1 MQLNDEQRWQAV
13 QVRDTRQ
20 DGQFVFAVI
29 TTGIFCRP
37 SCPARHPLR
46 ENVRFFPDAGAAQE
60 QGFRPCKRC
69 QPAKH
74 DATPVVERVTL
85 ACRMMSES
93 DKTLSLAAVAQA
105 VSLSPYH
112 FHRQF
117 KSVTGLTPA
126 AWQRALRAQRL
137 REGLVSGKTV
147 TRAVLDAGFNSFSP
161 YYQQAATALGMTGR
175 QFRQQSARQ
184 ALYWATGDS
193 PLGRCLVARSERGI
207 CAVLLGD
214 SDSALAEQLQGMFPA
229 MQCLAADLSE
239 DSLLRQAL
247 ALVAQSQSHGDALLA
262 QLPLD
267 IRGTVFQQQVWQ
279 QLQRIPYGETRT
291 YQQVAAEIGRPA
303 AFRAVASACAANKL
317 ALIIPCH
324 RVVRHDGLLAGYRWG
339 VARKAALLAKE
350 RNQNQKAL
358 LEEDSVD
365 ELIRR

>member
-1 MQLNDEQRWQAV
+1 MQLSDEQRWQAV
-13 QVRDTRQ
+13 QTRDTRQ
-20 DGQFVFAVI
+20 DGKFVFAVI

-69 QPAKH
+69 QPTKH
-74 DATPVVERVTL
+74 DATPVVERIRL
-85 ACRMMSES
+85 ACRKMSES
-93 DKTLSLAAVAQA
+93 DKPLPLAAVAQA

-117 KSVTGLTPA
+117 KAVTGLTPA

-137 REGLVSGKTV
+137 REGLVAGKTV
-147 TRAVLDAGFNSFSP
+147 TQAVLDAGFNSFSP
-161 YYQQAATALGMTGR
+161 YYRQAPEALGMTGK
-175 QFRQQSARQ
+175 QFRQKSARQ
-184 ALYWATGDS
+184 SLYWAVGETQ
-193 PLGRCLVARSERGI
+193 LGRCLVARSELGI
-207 CAVLLGD
+207 CAVLLGEQD
-214 SDSALAEQLQGMFPA
+214 TELAIELHGLFPATQCLPADLAQDPLLCQALERLAELPA
-229 MQCLAADLSE
+229 K
-239 DSLLRQAL
+239 
-247 ALVAQSQSHGDALLA
+247 GDTFLA

-279 QLQRIPYGETRT
+279 QLLRIPYGETRT

-303 AFRAVASACAANKL
+303 AVRAVASACAANKL

-339 VARKAALLAKE
+339 VARKAALLAQE
-350 RNQNQKAL
+350 RSYKQNTQ
-358 LEEDSVD
+358 LEEESVD
-365 ELIRR
+365 EPVRR